1 MTDLHQIFDSLVGYL
16 VGMTFVE
23 VVLTSLFM
31 RNGQK
36 LIREVDQDPSLPDW
50 VIPDYLWSELE
61 CGRGAGGVGAVTRL
75 RSMPSPIEASC
86 FLSAWTH
93 VNDFGCQGERKTE
106 DCGLGCWVD
115 LPADVH

>member
-23 VVLTSLFM
+23 VVLKPFLM

-50 VIPDYLWSELE
+50 VIPDFLVVGAGV
-61 CGRGAGGVGAVTRL
+61 GRGAGGVGAVTRL
-75 RSMPSPIEASC
+75 RSKPS
-86 FLSAWTH
+86 T
-93 VNDFGCQGERKTE
+93 N
-106 DCGLGCWVD
+106 
-115 LPADVH
+115 